1 MTTTAPTF
9 ITSKMTPVTR
19 IDSDVAVDIMKNLYA
34 ENKEITRRI
43 CYSAYL
49 HSVWVIIPR
58 INQRLIQKKKD
69 EEFRR
74 LCWRLRSYYNPTLKF
89 RLLP

>member
-1 MTTTAPTF
+1 MTTMAPTF
-9 ITSKMTPVTR
+9 ITNKMVQVTR
-19 IDSDVAVDIMKNLYA
+19 IDADVAVNITRNLYA
-34 ENKEITRRI
+34 ENSEIKRRI
-43 CYSAYL
+43 CYGVDL
-49 HSVWVIIPR
+49 QSVWIIVPR
-58 INQRLIQKKKD
+58 LNHRLIQKKKD